1 MPISVAL
8 VEDNSSVRAS
18 LERVLAAAPE
28 FGCVASCANAGEA
41 LRMIPAQ
48 RPDVVLMDIEL
59 PGLSGIECSTQ
70 LKQRV
75 PELQILILTVYNDN
89 EQIFSALEAGASG
102 YLLKQSSPE
111 EILQAIRD
119 VREGGAP
126 MSAEIARR
134 VVLSFRR
141 PEPSATESPLTPREA
156 EIIELLARGY
166 TSKEIADQ
174 LNVSYDT
181 VCGHLGRIYAKLHVR
196 SRTAAV
202 VKYFRV
208 SGGPAG

>member
-1 MPISVAL
+1 MPITIAL
-8 VEDNSSVRAS
+8 VEDNASVRAS
-18 LERVLAAAPE
+18 LERVVASTPDFA
-28 FGCVASCANAGEA
+28 CVASCANATQA
-41 LRMIPAQ
+41 LRDIPSR

-59 PGLSGIECSTQ
+59 PGLSGIECTAR
-70 LKQRV
+70 LKEFV
-75 PELQILILTVYNDN
+75 PATQILILTVYKDN
-89 EQIFSALEAGASG
+89 EQIFRALESGASG
-102 YLLKQSSPE
+102 YLLKWSSPE

-119 VREGGAP
+119 VRGGGAP

-141 PEPSATESPLTPREA
+141 PLPETREAPLTSRET

-166 TSKEIADQ
+166 ASKEIADQ
-174 LNVSYDT
+174 LAISYDT

-202 VKYFRV
+202 VKYFQV
-208 SGGPAG
+208 SGDTPG